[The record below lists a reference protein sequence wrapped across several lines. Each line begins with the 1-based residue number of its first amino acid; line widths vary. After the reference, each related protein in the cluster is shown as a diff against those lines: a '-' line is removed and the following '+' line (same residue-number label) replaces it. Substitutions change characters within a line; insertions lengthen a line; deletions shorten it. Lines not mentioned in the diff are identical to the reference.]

1 MPVILAFFNT
11 RDLYSWCAA
20 HIQPNW

>member
-11 RDLYSWCAA
+11 RDLYLHATGS
-20 HIQPNW
+20 NW